1 MVVVRRRLRRPGESG
16 VLWDGFALAAVDR
29 YNLRGMGL
37 RTRTIL
43 LLAISTLSLAGCGE
57 VIDPNEPQGF
67 VQTKGSDTI
76 VNAMQE
82 TAEEFMKVYPHVFV
96 AITGGGSGVGI
107 ASLINKTTEIAT
119 ASREMKGKEI
129 EMAEKRGVHPKEIV
143 VAYDGVAV
151 IVNHNNPVDR
161 LSIQDLHDIFTGKA
175 TNWSQFGGQ
184 DLPIVTLSREVSSGT
199 HIYFKEEVVQLGKK
213 GSTEEFSK
221 ETLLLTSSQA
231 IVEEVANNEGAIGY
245 LGMGYLSDRTKAVR
259 VGKGPAARG
268 SGPSPVARDLG
279 HESQV
284 TGHEFYPPTVE
295 NVVNKTY
302 PLSRPL
308 YLYTDGEPQ
317 GAVKLLIDFT
327 LGPKG
332 QTRFMK
338 TGFVPVGPRGGEIQN
353 SKLEIRNKS

>member
-1 MVVVRRRLRRPGESG
+1 MKIVG
-16 VLWDGFALAAVDR
+16 R
-29 YNLRGMGL
+29 YNLQGMGS
-37 RTRTIL
+37 RTTTIV
-43 LLAISTLSLAGCGE
+43 LSVLCATVLTGCGE
-57 VIDPNEPQGF
+57 AIDPNEPQGF
-67 VQTKGSDTI
+67 LQTKGSDTI

-82 TAEEFMKVYPHVFV
+82 TAEEFMKDYPHVFV
-96 AITGGGSGVGI
+96 AVTGGGSGVGI

-151 IVNHNNPVDR
+151 IVNHHNPIDR
-161 LSIQDLHDIFTGKA
+161 LSIEDLHDIFTGKV
-175 TNWSQFGGQ
+175 TNWKPLGGK

-199 HIYFKEEVVQLGKK
+199 HMYFKKEVVQLGKK

-245 LGMGYLSDRTKAVR
+245 LGMGYLSDRTKAIR
-259 VGKGPAARG
+259 VSRRSSLVARG
-268 SGPSPVARDLG
+268 QGDSEAQGPRDERLTT
-279 HESQV
+279 SN
-284 TGHEFYPPTVE
+284 EFSPPTVA

-308 YLYTDGEPQ
+308 YLYTNGEPE
-317 GAVKLLIDFT
+317 GITKLFVGFA

-332 QTRFMK
+332 QTKFMG
-338 TGFVPVGPRGGEIQN
+338 TGFVPVGET
-353 SKLEIRNKS
+353 LARNQ